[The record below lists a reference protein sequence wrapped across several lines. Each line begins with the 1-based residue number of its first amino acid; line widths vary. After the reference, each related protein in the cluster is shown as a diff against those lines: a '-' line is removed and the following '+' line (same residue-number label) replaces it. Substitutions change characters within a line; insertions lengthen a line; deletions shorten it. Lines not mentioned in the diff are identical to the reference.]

1 MIIDDWKKEA
11 ERLKFDEGLSW
22 TAVYRE
28 MAPYFPELTD
38 KQVEE
43 KIRRALRRS
52 ERYHPAPVPRTS
64 KDRFTYS
71 SDEEVHL
78 YIISD
83 VHIGAHGFDE
93 KAFRKYLAEINGDS
107 KAAVIILGD
116 LIDNATQ
123 GSKGC
128 VFSQRM
134 MPQKQ
139 VEKVIELLYPIRE
152 KIIFMA
158 CGNHEE
164 RTFRQTGSDP
174 GYTLCLG
181 LGCIDKYNYVH
192 GFITINAAGNAYR
205 LYATHNI
212 GKTETKLKAMARS
225 HPDCDIIIGGHI
237 HQAKVVPVAQQL
249 HSGKIKTTYAVTGKA
264 WLKDESYAISA
275 AYEPVS
281 DVQPLIILGDGIRI
295 VQ

>member
-1 MIIDDWKKEA
+1 MIIDEWKLEA

-22 TAVYRE
+22 SELYRE
-28 MAPYFPELTD
+28 MRPYFPDLTD

-43 KIRRALRRS
+43 KVRGALRNS
-52 ERYHPAPVPRTS
+52 KRYHAEKPRTS
-64 KDRFTYS
+64 KDHFTYS
-71 SDEEVHL
+71 TGGEVHL

-93 KAFRKYLAEINGDS
+93 KGFKRYIAEIERDAN
-107 KAAVIILGD
+107 AVVAVLGD
-116 LIDNATQ
+116 LIDNATI

-139 VEKVIELLYPIRE
+139 VEKAIELLYPIKD
-152 KIIFMA
+152 KITFFC

-174 GYTLCLG
+174 AYTMCLG
-181 LGCIDKYNYVH
+181 LGCLDKYNYVH
-192 GFITINAAGNAYR
+192 GFVTITAKGKAYKI
-205 LYATHNI
+205 YATHNI
-212 GKTETKLKAMARS
+212 GKTENKLKTIARA
-225 HPDCDIIIGGHI
+225 HPDCDLVLGGHI
-237 HQAKVVPVAQQL
+237 HQPKVVPVAQQL
-249 HSGKIKTTYAVTGKA
+249 HNGKIRTNYAITGRA

-281 DVQPLIILGDGIRI
+281 DIHPVIILGDSVRI